1 MDDVTISPTTEP
13 VPATTRFRNH
23 RGAKTFHPA
32 ERNKIGVLYLEIRPS
47 DTAAVVALVNKL
59 KALAVDSWMIHG
71 VAKSTA
77 DRRTSVH
84 VQVTQLPN
92 AQME

>member
-1 MDDVTISPTTEP
+1 MDDTTLNPTTEP

-23 RGAKTFHPA
+23 RGEKTFHPA
-32 ERNKIGVLYLEIRPS
+32 EKHKVGVLYLEIRPS
-47 DTAAVVALVNKL
+47 DTKAVMTLVNQL

-71 VAKSTA
+71 VAKSVP

-92 AQME
+92 AQTE